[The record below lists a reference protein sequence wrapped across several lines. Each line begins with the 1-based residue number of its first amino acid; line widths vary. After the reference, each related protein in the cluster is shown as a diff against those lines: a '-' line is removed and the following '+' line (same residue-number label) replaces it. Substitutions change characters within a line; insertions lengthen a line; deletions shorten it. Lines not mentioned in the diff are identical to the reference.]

1 MNYRRKT
8 PQSTLVDLKSL
19 DSILELLLLLF
30 LFLNRAILT
39 L

>member
-8 PQSTLVDLKSL
+8 PQSTLMDLKSL
-19 DSILELLLLLF
+19 DSILEMLLLLF
-30 LFLNRAILT
+30 FLNRAILT